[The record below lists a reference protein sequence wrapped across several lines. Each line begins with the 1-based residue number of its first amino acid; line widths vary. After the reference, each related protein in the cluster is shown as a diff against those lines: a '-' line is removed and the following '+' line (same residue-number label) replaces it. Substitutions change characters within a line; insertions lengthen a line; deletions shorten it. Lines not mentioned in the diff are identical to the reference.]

1 MNKVWHA
8 RRALSRVVE
17 SGPALP
23 AGADLPAGL
32 PARDRPICAFT
43 AAERLALGLA
53 VLVGVDLQCDGQPRV
68 TEDNLFAR
76 AGTPRFLSS
85 VAVMCQV
92 VHLDVTQVVGVAD
105 AVERAD
111 EVARLDRPTCLG
123 GEDEPVVLPGAAGLL
138 AVGSLSLNPQV
149 EHSLSGR

>member
-43 AAERLALGLA
+43 AAGN
-53 VLVGVDLQCDGQPRV
+53 D
-68 TEDNLFAR
+68 
-76 AGTPRFLSS
+76 RF
-85 VAVMCQV
+85 
-92 VHLDVTQVVGVAD
+92 T
-105 AVERAD
+105 
-111 EVARLDRPTCLG
+111 
-123 GEDEPVVLPGAAGLL
+123 
-138 AVGSLSLNPQV
+138 AVGQWMSRAKDL
-149 EHSLSGR
+149 